1 MWWWRLKET
10 FAVITIGDGVIEL
23 LAPRQH
29 SLLWASGPVSARK
42 VACCFFADNPNYMRL
57 PGLTQI
63 GFGVWLAFKQYR
75 EE

>member
-1 MWWWRLKET
+1 VWLRRLKET
-10 FAVITIGDGVIEL
+10 FAVITIGDRVIEL
-23 LAPRQH
+23 LTPRQH

-42 VACCFFADNPNYMRL
+42 VACFFADNTNYMRL

-63 GFGVWLAFKQYR
+63 GFGVWLAFRQYR

>member
-1 MWWWRLKET
+1 VWSRRLKET
-10 FAVITIGDGVIEL
+10 LAVITIGDGMIEL

-29 SLLWASGPVSARK
+29 SLLWASGPASAHK
-42 VACCFFADNPNYMRL
+42 VAHFFADDPNYMRL
-57 PGLTQI
+57 PGLTQV

>member
-1 MWWWRLKET
+1 MWSRRLKET

-23 LAPRQH
+23 IAPRQH
-29 SLLWASGPVSARK
+29 SLLWASGPESARK
-42 VACCFFADNPNYMRL
+42 VARFFADNPNYMRL

-63 GFGVWLAFKQYR
+63 GFGVCLDFKQYR

>member
-1 MWWWRLKET
+1 MWLRRLKET
-10 FAVITIGDGVIEL
+10 FAVITIGDRVIEL

-42 VACCFFADNPNYMRL
+42 VACFFADNTNYMRL

-63 GFGVWLAFKQYR
+63 GFGVWLAFRQYR

>member
-42 VACCFFADNPNYMRL
+42 VACFFADNPNDMRL